1 MEEFTRLIEVERQRR
16 EAEAELEGAIA
27 KHNLYA
33 IELGIEGLKQKIE
46 LLKEEERQIKVAGA
60 FILGDQSVVVD
71 NIEFSARKGRPS
83 AHPKPGVELNYLPKE
98 LVRLTLNKEAA
109 LKMYKKDPK
118 YIEQFV
124 DIQIG
129 EPVMTYRLLTEEIE
143 SGS

>member
-1 MEEFTRLIEVERQRR
+1 MEEFTRLIEIERQRR
-16 EAEAELEGAIA
+16 EVEAELEGAIA
-27 KHNLYA
+27 KLNLYA

-46 LLKEEERQIKVAGA
+46 LLKKEERQIEVAGA

-83 AHPKPGVELNYLPKE
+83 ARPKPGVELNYLPKE

-129 EPVMTYRLLTEEIE
+129 EPVMTYRLLTDE
-143 SGS
+143 G